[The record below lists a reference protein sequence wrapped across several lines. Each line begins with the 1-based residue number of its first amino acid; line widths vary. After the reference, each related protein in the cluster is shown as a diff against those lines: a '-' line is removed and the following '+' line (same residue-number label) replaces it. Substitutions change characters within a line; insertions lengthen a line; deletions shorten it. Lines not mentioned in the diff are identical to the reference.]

1 MPESEQAADQLEII
15 SKVSPRSVAET
26 VSRLIELIGA
36 KGLKLFAVID
46 QRAEALDVGL
56 ELRETRLVIFGSPLQ
71 GTPVMEAEPLSA
83 LDLPLKVLVW
93 DDEGQTRVAY
103 YSPKA
108 LAIRYQ
114 LDSAMAGKLVG
125 INPLTDALVQA

>member
-1 MPESEQAADQLEII
+1 MPESEQAVNQLEIV
-15 SKVSPRSVAET
+15 SKASPRSVADT
-26 VSRLIELIGA
+26 VSRLVELIGA

-93 DDEGQTRVAY
+93 DDNGQTRVAY
-103 YSPKA
+103 HSPKA

-114 LDSAMAGKLVG
+114 LDPAMAGKLVG

>member
-1 MPESEQAADQLEII
+1 MLESEQAVNELEII
-15 SKVSPRSVAET
+15 SKVSPRSVADT
-26 VSRLIELIGA
+26 VSRLIDLLGA

-46 QRAEALDVGL
+46 QRSEALDVGL

-93 DDEGQTRVAY
+93 DDKGQTRVTY
-103 YSPKA
+103 YSPEA

-114 LDSAMAGKLVG
+114 LDPAIAEKLVG